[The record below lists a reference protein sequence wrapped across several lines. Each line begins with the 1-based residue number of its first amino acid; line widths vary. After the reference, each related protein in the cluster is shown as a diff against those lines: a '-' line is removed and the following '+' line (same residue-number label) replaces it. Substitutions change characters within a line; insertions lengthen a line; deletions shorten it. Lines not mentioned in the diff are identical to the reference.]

1 MVLTFFLSAAAAT
14 VVFSVISHASVAAS
28 LHNLLLGSPLF
39 FLGFVML
46 TEPLT
51 SPPAAKGQTWY
62 AALVGVLLPPQVH
75 LLSLYSTPELALV
88 AGNLFSYLIS
98 PKIKLFPVL
107 KEKLKIANDTA
118 DFVFSINSKF
128 TYQPGQYMEW
138 TLPHDHS
145 DSRGN
150 RRYFT
155 LASSPTEPDLRIG
168 VKFYEKGSSFKEAL
182 IDMDKNTPVVASQI
196 AGDFI
201 LPKRTNQKVV
211 FIAGGIGITPFRS
224 MAKYLIDKQESRPIT
239 LLYSAK
245 TANDIAY
252 KEIFEQ
258 ARRSIGLNTI
268 YVLTNDKNEASQP
281 NARSGRISKELI
293 NETVPDYKERVFY
306 ISGTQPMVNDVR
318 ALLTSIGVQRHQ
330 IKVDFFPGYS

>member
-1 MVLTFFLSAAAAT
+1 
-14 VVFSVISHASVAAS
+14 
-28 LHNLLLGSPLF
+28 
-39 FLGFVML
+39 
-46 TEPLT
+46 
-51 SPPAAKGQTWY
+51 
-62 AALVGVLLPPQVH
+62 
-75 LLSLYSTPELALV
+75 
-88 AGNLFSYLIS
+88 
-98 PKIKLFPVL
+98 
-107 KEKLKIANDTA
+107 
-118 DFVFSINSKF
+118 
-128 TYQPGQYMEW
+128 
-138 TLPHDHS
+138 
-145 DSRGN
+145 
-150 RRYFT
+150 
-155 LASSPTEPDLRIG
+155 
-168 VKFYEKGSSFKEAL
+168 
-182 IDMDKNTPVVASQI
+182 
-196 AGDFI
+196 
-201 LPKRTNQKVV
+201 
-211 FIAGGIGITPFRS
+211 

>member
-1 MVLTFFLSAAAAT
+1 MLPFVLVGGVLLARKIQRGRMGLTFFLSAAAAT

-182 IDMDKNTPVVASQI
+182 IDMDKIRRLSPRKLPEISSCRNGQTRKLYLLPAAS
-196 AGDFI
+196 A
-201 LPKRTNQKVV
+201 
-211 FIAGGIGITPFRS
+211 S
-224 MAKYLIDKQESRPIT
+224 
-239 LLYSAK
+239 LLSA
-245 TANDIAY
+245 AW
-252 KEIFEQ
+252 
-258 ARRSIGLNTI
+258 
-268 YVLTNDKNEASQP
+268 P
-281 NARSGRISKELI
+281 NI
-293 NETVPDYKERVFY
+293 
-306 ISGTQPMVNDVR
+306 
-318 ALLTSIGVQRHQ
+318 
-330 IKVDFFPGYS
+330 